1 MTKHASFWSVLAM
14 TATLVSPVLA
24 EEEAAK
30 PAETV
35 PTETA
40 DTVVASVNGV
50 KITLGHMI
58 ALRETLPAE
67 YQSLPD
73 DVLFNGIFEQL
84 VQQEVLAQSVAEL
97 GPRQLAIIDND
108 KRGFVSGIAIEGIVA
123 TAVTDEAVQAAYD
136 ARFKDAVE
144 QTEYNAA
151 HILVATVEEAD
162 KLKADLAGGADF
174 AELAKANSTDTGSG
188 ANGGDLGWFGRGM
201 MVKPFEDAVVA
212 AKIGEVAG
220 PVQSEFGF
228 HLILVKETRIAEKP
242 TLDQLRDELAA
253 EVENTAINA
262 KIEELTKAATVTR
275 EGEKLDP
282 ALLKNSA
289 LID

>member
-1 MTKHASFWSVLAM
+1 MVKMMKRSGFWSVLAL
-14 TATLVSPVLA
+14 AAVLSGPALA
-24 EEEAAK
+24 EG
-30 PAETV
+30 
-35 PTETA
+35 ETA

-50 KITLGHMI
+50 KITLGHMV
-58 ALRETLPAE
+58 ALRESLPAE

-73 DVLFNGIFEQL
+73 DVLFKGIYDQL
-84 VQQEVLAQSVAEL
+84 IQQEVLAQSVAAL
-97 GPRQLAIIDND
+97 GPRALATLDND
-108 KRGFVSGIAIEGIVA
+108 KRGFVSGLAIDSIIKQ
-123 TAVTDEAVQAAYD
+123 AVTDEALQKAYD
-136 ARFKDAVE
+136 ERFKDAKP

-151 HILVATVEEAD
+151 HILVATEEEAT

-188 ANGGDLGWFGRGM
+188 ANGGDLGWFGLGA

-220 PVQSEFGF
+220 PVKTDFGY

-242 TLDQLRDELAA
+242 TLDQLRDELAS
-253 EVENTAINA
+253 EVENAAINA
-262 KIEELTKAATVTR
+262 KIEELTKGATVTR
-275 EGEKLDP
+275 EGEGLDP
-282 ALLKNSA
+282 AILKNSA